1 MREGTSAAAELNG
14 EHGDADPGLRA
25 GGGSFGVAPQPAVL
39 QVPAERALPAPAP
52 GPHFEPRGVVGARHD
67 SDRQFR
73 AEFFDPG
80 GEAGTWVSP
89 LPPQNAPPSKPGA
102 PAAQDHLR
110 AGASGNA
117 GRRPRPAEHPA
128 QRVHQP
134 RPLPAWAA
142 PQWFA
147 DCTLGLSRM
156 AAVGPR
162 NEGAERGLERGPL
175 LMERPFPEARL
186 GPFPRGKVGG

>member
-89 LPPQNAPPSKPGA
+89 ST
-102 PAAQDHLR
+102 HLR

-142 PQWFA
+142 PGRISTDRVA

-162 NEGAERGLERGPL
+162 NEGAECGLERGPL
-175 LMERPFPEARL
+175 LMDRLFPEARL